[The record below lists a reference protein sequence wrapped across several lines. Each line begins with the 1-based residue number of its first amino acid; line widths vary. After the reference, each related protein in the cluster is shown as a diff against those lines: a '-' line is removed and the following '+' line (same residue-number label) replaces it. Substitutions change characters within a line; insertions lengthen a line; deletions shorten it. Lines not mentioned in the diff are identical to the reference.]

1 MRLGHVGQF
10 GVARRNR
17 SGGGRLML
25 VGILEYSPVNACV
38 VSNRMPVEKT
48 RRECMASPWMD
59 GVLPISMSYNP
70 WFCNR
75 LALLSVIKYPVNE

>member
-1 MRLGHVGQF
+1 MLGHVGQF

-38 VSNRMPVEKT
+38 VSNRMPVEKPT

-59 GVLPISMSYNP
+59 GVLPIVRQLVSVLR
-70 WFCNR
+70 F
-75 LALLSVIKYPVNE
+75 LAHHDFRTTKQ